1 MTPERWQEIKRIFDD
16 ALKRS
21 PDERRSYLAAA
32 CGGDE
37 DLRCEVESLLESF
50 NGAAGFMEQPAVAEV
65 AEQINASQVKK
76 FSEGQTVAHYR
87 IISELGSGGQGA
99 VYKAL
104 DTKLGR
110 AVALKLLPPE
120 LTAVD
125 DTSRK
130 RFRREAQL
138 ASSLDHPNICT
149 IHDLTE
155 VDGATFIVMQ
165 FVAGR
170 NIRQFVRGRPLE
182 IRAALRIAIQVCD
195 ALSAAHAKGIIH
207 RDIKAHNVII
217 SENGQAKVL
226 DFGLAKLIREGNEAG
241 DQTEL
246 TATGSPYGTPTS
258 AAPEQARGEKVDHRA
273 DIFSTG
279 VLLYE
284 MLAGIWP
291 FQGKTAVDVRH
302 AVLHAEP
309 KPVGEARGGAIPAKL
324 EVIVGR
330 ALAKE
335 PADRYQLISQMRDEL
350 LEVLRDLPESK
361 ESSTENFLENFK
373 PTRLRRPS
381 RLNWKVGLAAVAALS
396 VVASIL
402 LYGFYSRRRPPALT
416 VKDTILIADFTN
428 TTGDAVF
435 DDTLKQGLAMQ
446 LQQSPFLNIFPSAR
460 VRETLR
466 QMEHPADER
475 VTVETGREI
484 CQRNDLKALIAGS
497 IAALGS
503 HYVITLEAVNARSG
517 ETFARQQ
524 VEAGSKEE
532 VLKSLSTAAAGI
544 REQLGESLSSIQQS
558 DIPLYQLT
566 TPSLDALKSFALG
579 FDRSNKGE
587 YFQSIPL
594 FKHATE
600 LDPNF
605 AYGYSLLAGNYTI
618 VNEPRRAAENAD
630 KAFALKEKVSDREKL
645 YITYVYD
652 IYTLGDL
659 DKAIEVLHVYDQSYP
674 HDFRVSGNMSYAY
687 LLEGHFDKAADEARE
702 SVRLNPDISSWHV
715 TLGTALTRLSR
726 FAEAK
731 EAFGRALQMGL
742 GDARMHG
749 GLYQVTFVEGDAA
762 AMQQQLESLRGVPE
776 EYIAADLQ
784 TGAAAYAGRWRQSKD
799 SARRAI
805 ELAVR
810 VDVKEVAARY
820 AAEQGLRAAALGRCD
835 EAKAYD
841 AQSLA
846 LERNQV
852 TLERVAL
859 GEALCGNGQAQ
870 SLLDELAKQHPSD
883 TLANGLWL
891 PVVHAALELARGNAT
906 KAVELL
912 DTTRVYE
919 PAAELWTRYL
929 RGQAYLKSNRGSE
942 AAAEFQQVLSH
953 RGESPLS
960 TLCPLAQLGL
970 ARATLQTGD
979 TSRAHEAYESFLNIW
994 KDADADLPILQSA
1007 QKEYGNLKF

>member
-1 MTPERWQEIKRIFDD
+1 MTPERWQEIKRIFNS
-16 ALKRS
+16 AA
-21 PDERRSYLAAA
+21 ERAPGERLGYVAAA
-32 CGGDE
+32 CAGDE
-37 DLRCEVESLLESF
+37 ELRREVESLLGSLDES
-50 NGAAGFMEQPAVAEV
+50 ASFMGRPAVA
-65 AEQINASQVKK
+65 QIADHLETIFFKK
-76 FSEGQTVAHYR
+76 FSAGQTVAHYR
-87 IISELGSGGQGA
+87 IISDLGAGGQGA

-104 DTKLGR
+104 DTKLDR
-110 AVALKLLPPE
+110 TVALKLLPPE
-120 LTAVD
+120 VSAVD
-125 DTSRK
+125 ATSRK
-130 RFRREAQL
+130 RFRREALL

-149 IHDLTE
+149 IHDLME

-170 NIRQFVRGRPLE
+170 NVRQLLKGRPLE
-182 IRAALRIAIQVCD
+182 VRAALRIAIQVCD
-195 ALSAAHAKGIIH
+195 ALAAAHAKGIIH
-207 RDIKAHNVII
+207 RDIKPHNVVV
-217 SENGQAKVL
+217 SDNGQAKIL
-226 DFGLAKLIREGNEAG
+226 DFGLAKLTGEGSDARE
-241 DQTEL
+241 QTEL

-258 AAPEQARGEKVDHRA
+258 AAPEQARGERVDHRA

-284 MLAGIWP
+284 MLAGTWP
-291 FQGKTAVDVRH
+291 FRGKTAIDVRH
-302 AVLHAEP
+302 AVLYDEP

-324 EVIVGR
+324 EAIVTR
-330 ALAKE
+330 SLAKE
-335 PADRYQLISQMRDEL
+335 PAKRYQQISQMRDEL
-350 LEVLRDLPESK
+350 LEVLRELPESK
-361 ESSTENFLENFK
+361 ESSTESFLESFK
-373 PTRLRRPS
+373 PTKLRHLPRLS
-381 RLNWKVGLAAVAALS
+381 WKVGLAATAALVVAAAL
-396 VVASIL
+396 
-402 LYGFYSRRRPPALT
+402 FYFFYLKRSAPAL
-416 VKDTILIADFTN
+416 VGKDTILIADFAN

-435 DDTLKQGLAMQ
+435 DGTLKQGLALQ
-446 LQQSPFLNIFPSAR
+446 LQQSPFLNIFPEAR

-466 QMEHPADER
+466 QMERPADER

-517 ETFARQQ
+517 ETIARQQ
-524 VEAGSKEE
+524 AEAASKEE
-532 VLKSLSTAAAGI
+532 VLKSLSAAAAGI
-544 REQLGESLSSIQQS
+544 REQLGESLNSIQQS

-618 VNEPRRAAENAD
+618 VNEPRRAAANAD

-674 HDFRVSGNMSYAY
+674 HDFRVSGNLSYAY
-687 LLEGHFDKAADEARE
+687 LIEGRFDKAADEARE
-702 SVRLNPDISSWHV
+702 SVRLNPDISNWHV
-715 TLGTALTRLSR
+715 TLGTALTRLDR

-731 EAFGRALQMGL
+731 EAFGRALQMGM
-742 GDARMHG
+742 GDARMRG
-749 GLYQVTFVEGDAA
+749 GLYQIAFVEGDAA

-784 TGAAAYAGRWRQSKD
+784 AGTAAYSGQWRQSKD
-799 SARRAI
+799 SARRAFD
-805 ELAVR
+805 LAVR
-810 VDVKEVAARY
+810 VDVKEVAALY
-820 AAEQGLRAAALGRCD
+820 AAEQGLRAAVFGRCD
-835 EAKAYD
+835 ETKTYD
-841 AQSLA
+841 TQSLS
-846 LERNQV
+846 LERNPV

-859 GEALCGNGQAQ
+859 GGALCGDGQAQ
-870 SLLDELAKQHPSD
+870 SPVDELAKQHPSD
-883 TLANGLWL
+883 TLAGGLWSPL
-891 PVVHAALELARGNAT
+891 VRAAAELAHGNAA

-912 DTTRVYE
+912 DATRPYE
-919 PAAELWTRYL
+919 PAAEFWTHYL
-929 RGQAYLKSNRGSE
+929 RGQAYLKLNKGPE
-942 AAAEFQQVLSH
+942 AAAEFRQILAH

-960 TLCPLAQLGL
+960 TLYPLAQLGL
-970 ARATLQTGD
+970 ARAALQAGD
-979 TSRAHEAYESFLNIW
+979 AAQAREAYENFLDVW
-994 KDADADLPILQSA
+994 KDADADLPVLQTA
-1007 QKEYGNLKF
+1007 RKEYANLKP